1 MAKAKLN
8 FRRLSVPE
16 KVAKAKQVVTSLT
29 DNPNFPNPSPSL
41 AAMTAGINE
50 LEAAYRTTQAAKQSL
65 KSSVSD
71 QSAKEDRLDQL
82 MSQSASYVESVAGN
96 DEKLIHEAGMDTKA
110 AASAP
115 SQVSIPTGLE
125 VTTGDKDGE
134 LDPSWDKVAGARSY
148 VIQIS
153 LDPPT
158 ATSWTHAGTS
168 TKSSTTITGLN
179 SGTRYWF
186 RVAAVGASGQS
197 GWSDPATRIAP

>member
-16 KVAKAKQVVTSLT
+16 KIAKAKQIVTALT
-29 DNPNFPNPSPSL
+29 GNPNFPNPSPAL
-41 AAMTAGINE
+41 ATMTAGIND
-50 LEAAYRTTQAAKQSL
+50 LEAAFTITQAAKQSL
-65 KSSVSD
+65 KSSVTD

-82 MSQSASYVESVAGN
+82 VSQSASYVESVAGN
-96 DEKLIHEAGMDTKA
+96 DEKLIHEAGMDTKS

-153 LDPPT
+153 PDPPT

-168 TKSSTTITGLN
+168 TKSSTTIGGLA

-197 GWSDPATRIAP
+197 GWSDPATKIAP

>member
-16 KVAKAKQVVTSLT
+16 KIAKAKQIVTSLR

-41 AAMTAGINE
+41 TAMTTGIND
-50 LEAAYRTTQAAKQSL
+50 LDTAYTTTQAAKQSL
-65 KSSVSD
+65 KSAVTD

-82 MSQSASYVESVAGN
+82 VSQSASYVESVAGN
-96 DEKLIHEAGMDTKA
+96 DERLIHEAGMDTK
-110 AASAP
+110 SSGNAP

-125 VTTGDKDGE
+125 VTIGDKDGE

-153 LDPPT
+153 PDPPT
-158 ATSWTHAGTS
+158 ATSWRHADTS
-168 TKSSTTITGLN
+168 TKSRATIGSLV

-197 GWSDPATRIAP
+197 GWSDPATKIAP